1 MNPIEIILLS
11 KTFRGRRKQFVK
23 ALTELNL
30 TVAEGE
36 VFGFLGPNGAGKST
50 TIKTLMGQISPSSGA
65 ALLFGRPAG
74 PPVARLN
81 VGYLPENPA
90 FYDFL
95 TASEYLDLVGRVF
108 GMQKSTIRLESERVL
123 ELFDLVEA
131 AKRPIKGYSKGMVQ
145 RLGLA
150 QALLHDP
157 DLYIL
162 DEPMS
167 GLDPVGRAL
176 VKQIMIDLK
185 GKGKTIFFSTHVIA
199 DVEAVCDRVGII
211 AQGQLKAENSVEEI
225 LEQGIEGYSIRL
237 VEPVPNELNQYL
249 PEDAT
254 ADHRELYVPRK
265 DFTHVIG
272 QLEACGCLVSN
283 VEPNRKSLEDFFL
296 KVIDS
301 PETL

>member
-1 MNPIEIILLS
+1 MNPIEIISLS
-11 KTFRGRRKQFVK
+11 KTYRGKRKQFVK
-23 ALTELNL
+23 ALIELNL
-30 TVAEGE
+30 AVAEGE

-50 TIKTLMGQISPSSGA
+50 TIKTLVGQISPSSGA
-65 ALLFGRPAG
+65 ALLFGEPTG
-74 PPVARLN
+74 PPAARQN
-81 VGYLPENPA
+81 IGYLPENPA

-95 TASEYLDLVGRVF
+95 TALEYLELVGRVF

-123 ELFDLVEA
+123 ELFGLAEA

-167 GLDPVGRAL
+167 GLDPVGRAM

-211 AQGQLKAENSVEEI
+211 ARGQLKAENSVEEI

-237 VEPVPNELNQYL
+237 VESAPDEFKKYL
-249 PEDAT
+249 AEGAMVDQ
-254 ADHRELYVPRK
+254 RELYVTRK

-272 QLEACGCLVSN
+272 QLETYRCQVIN
-283 VEPNRKSLEDFFL
+283 VEPNRRSLEDFFL

-301 PETL
+301 PESL

>member
-1 MNPIEIILLS
+1 MNPIEIVSLS
-11 KTFRGRRKQFVK
+11 KTFRGKRKQLVN
-23 ALTELNL
+23 ALVELNL

-65 ALLFGRPAG
+65 ALLFGEPAG

-81 VGYLPENPA
+81 IGYLPENPA

-123 ELFDLVEA
+123 DLFGLAEA

-176 VKQIMIDLK
+176 VKRIMSDLK

-211 AQGQLKAENSVEEI
+211 ARGQLKAENSVEEI

-237 VEPVPNELNQYL
+237 VEPAPDEFKQYL
-249 PEDAT
+249 AEGAMVDQ
-254 ADHRELYVPRK
+254 RELYVPRK

-272 QLEACGCLVSN
+272 QLEALSCQVSN
-283 VEPNRKSLEDFFL
+283 VEPNRRSLEDFFL
-296 KVIDS
+296 KVIDL